1 MILSTCSLTETL
13 TTTTP
18 LVNQVL
24 LTWLVDSY
32 VFAHLSAEEQVQAL
46 AAGLT
51 KPRGIGY
58 GIGVAF
64 GLFVMQEGA
73 SLVSIPF
80 ILC

>member
-1 MILSTCSLTETL
+1 M
-13 TTTTP
+13 
-18 LVNQVL
+18 
-24 LTWLVDSY
+24 DSY

-64 GLFVMQEGA
+64 GLFAMQEGA
-73 SLVSIPF
+73 SLVSISLIPWKT
-80 ILC
+80 